1 MKMKLI
7 PIWTIVLFLLCGCKQ
22 DDYKEANRLFVN
34 GNYEAALA
42 IYSELGNYKDSVSKM
57 AECEEIIESES
68 TADND
73 FLADMEKSILYRM
86 ENADK
91 EYIEDLINVEIAYLK
106 KYKSS
111 KFNDGKLKN
120 ICKKYLVGLQHEKE
134 SLSKSYI
141 DSQIAYQRGHVER
154 YSELNELYYNYGF
167 LEDNKEFIAKYIS
180 SFDKEKKR
188 EDALNKIIE
197 SMERQLTGDQQWSLQ
212 DDGITIEN
220 LVLNYTEY
228 SYDLS
233 IHIEFFTASETQVGS
248 SDIYVQNIKP
258 HEWFRAKAYIT
269 DNNVTKVEV
278 NYTVEELIV

>member
-1 MKMKLI
+1 MKLI

-188 EDALNKIIE
+188 EDALN
-197 SMERQLTGDQQWSLQ
+197 
-212 DDGITIEN
+212 
-220 LVLNYTEY
+220 
-228 SYDLS
+228 
-233 IHIEFFTASETQVGS
+233 
-248 SDIYVQNIKP
+248 
-258 HEWFRAKAYIT
+258 
-269 DNNVTKVEV
+269 
-278 NYTVEELIV
+278 